1 MKDIIKKKVGELYGR
16 PIVVAN
22 PNEVTKIEYLLDEGV
37 LKERNKQGVLESLDK
52 NSGDSGTSFDYYK
65 VYGPITEEMRSA
77 LNYGMLVKNY
87 TKASDAS
94 SDSICKPS
102 QIAPVYAESS
112 TTYAVAVA
120 KNKIFKDYGDTAP
133 KDFYEKYNVD
143 KSKLQIYSMSKEE
156 FENMTLSVCKL
167 TTGINNEY
175 GPIFE
180 KMKEEL
186 LKGHIDTIHLG
197 YSHIEVDGN
206 ALNTFNILRYEPIQ
220 TFDAP
225 DGEVIVLGAKTG
237 EYSNGYYIFVKQTD
251 GNYGIYQ
258 TSKTST
264 NSNILYYTCPSISGG
279 YYTEYNGTLVTFEDG
294 LVEVKI
300 DSTSSSSFRNGYAR
314 IVVQIPGIEEKY
326 WIKTYKPY
334 KWYPKNGLFIIT
346 DVPQQDVNGNKINGD
361 ITFQISRDSHNVAY
375 PNNQYMTIKQD
386 YIILADYPY
395 RAYVFGNNGE
405 YLQRT

>member
-1 MKDIIKKKVGELYGR
+1 MAKDIIKKKVGELYGR
-16 PIVVAN
+16 PIVISN
-22 PNEVTKIEYLLDEGV
+22 PDAVTKIEYLLDEGA
-37 LKERNKQGVLESLDK
+37 LKERNKQGVLENLDK
-52 NSGDSGTSFDYYK
+52 NGGGNSGTSFDYYK
-65 VYGPITEEMRSA
+65 VYGPLTEEMRQA

-87 TKASDAS
+87 TKASNAS
-94 SDSICKPS
+94 VDSICRPS

-120 KNKIFKDYGDTAP
+120 KDRIFTDYDLA
-133 KDFYEKYNVD
+133 KDFYEKYNID
-143 KSKLQIYSMSKEE
+143 KDSLQKYSMTKEE
-156 FENMTLSVCKL
+156 FENMKLSVCKL

-197 YSHIEVDGN
+197 YSRIEVDGN
-206 ALNTFNILRYEPIQ
+206 ALNTFNILRHEPTQ

-251 GNYGIYQ
+251 GNYGVYQ

-264 NSNILYYTCPSISGG
+264 NANLLYYTNPSISGG
-279 YYTEYNGTLVTFEDG
+279 YYTGYNSSLVTFKDAR
-294 LVEVKI
+294 VEVKI
-300 DSTSSSSFRNGYAR
+300 DSTSSGSFRNGYAR

-361 ITFQISRDSHNVAY
+361 ITFQIGRDNHNVED
-375 PNNQYMTIKQD
+375 PNRQYMSIKQD

-405 YLQRT
+405 YLKRE